1 MAETD
6 AVAKPALRFNVLV
19 GQGGRLELAVPFAP
33 GARLTVIVLP
43 ESESAFQELT
53 AASQSSLSFWDHPWD
68 DEDWNNA

>member
-1 MAETD
+1 MAETES
-6 AVAKPALRFNVLV
+6 VAKPALRFDVLV

-33 GARLTVIVLP
+33 GERLTVIVLP
-43 ESESAFQELT
+43 EIDSEFHELT